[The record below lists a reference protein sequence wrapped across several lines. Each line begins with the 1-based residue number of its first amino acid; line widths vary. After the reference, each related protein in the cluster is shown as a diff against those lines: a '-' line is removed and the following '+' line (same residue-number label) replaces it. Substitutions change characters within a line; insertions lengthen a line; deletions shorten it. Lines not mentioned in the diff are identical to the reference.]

1 MGVNQDSGSFAYCH
15 LWLKSMTKFGIA
27 MNPLAVLFSLIS
39 YPLYL
44 WHWPLITFYKI
55 TINDELGGIVTIGI
69 LFIIITASY
78 FAYKYVEIP
87 IRRNK
92 YKLTPLILLFMVFTS
107 AVGYLIYKS
116 EGVSSRNTF
125 VDNSFV
131 NYLDWPYWINMNYAK
146 KI

>member
-1 MGVNQDSGSFAYCH
+1 
-15 LWLKSMTKFGIA
+15 